1 MIELLTSFIT
11 IFLSEIAD
19 KTMLLTLPLSTRI
32 KKTQLII
39 GIVIASI
46 IVILL
51 PVVLGEW
58 LHKILPRASLV
69 LASGIIF
76 IAVGLFFLFEKEEK
90 EEKEINLKL
99 PDFLK
104 ASLIFFI
111 AEMGDKT
118 QLATFSLSIS
128 QSNLLLVWLGATL
141 GLILPNVIIPFI
153 GSKISEKLN
162 PKIVK
167 FIAASVFILIG
178 ALTLLEYFGII
189 E

>member
-1 MIELLTSFIT
+1 IRVENYGVTSCSIYVNGIEVVKENEFRNN
-11 IFLSEIAD
+11 
-19 KTMLLTLPLSTRI
+19 PRP
-32 KKTQLII
+32 QII
-39 GIVIASI
+39 
-46 IVILL
+46 
-51 PVVLGEW
+51 
-58 LHKILPRASLV
+58 
-69 LASGIIF
+69 
-76 IAVGLFFLFEKEEK
+76 
-90 EEKEINLKL
+90 EKEINLKL

-141 GLILPNVIIPFI
+141 GLILPNVIITLI